1 MAINPQAREA
11 VLRQMSE
18 VPELRGG
25 LAQMAGHSANAAK
38 MSEEFK
44 RLNPKGYNRYNPNLA
59 PAQGSSDPDN
69 AGWIRYHS
77 DPDLLNQVLSSES
90 YKDLGQQGLVGG
102 TKHGDDEQIRRLA
115 TARLYDV
122 GITDMD
128 QVGYTAG
135 PDGNLLFY
143 DKVTGRAIPSQL
155 KGVKDRG
162 QTNFYF
168 NVRDDGSVTLDDYFL
183 KDTRRSGLGKIA
195 PGFTNPIVSTALGI
209 GAGFLAPGL
218 GAALGSAMGGGTAAG
233 IAGSALAGAG
243 LGGLHAGIT
252 GGDIGKS
259 MLLGGVG
266 GGLSQ
271 YLKGADFMKNIS
283 SPVLKSATQGALV
296 GGAKGALGAGLYGGN
311 IGAGALS
318 GGLTG
323 GLGGAGGAAF
333 GGDPNTLI
341 GKAQGFLGSQLGSR
355 VGGQLANNL
364 VGSPFDRMMQ
374 RQAASA
380 QQSQMQRQQ
389 QLAQQQ
395 RMQSLSY
402 LPEHAQAALLGLSG
416 GVA

>member
-1 MAINPQAREA
+1 MAINPEAREF
-11 VLRQMSE
+11 VLREMSQ
-18 VPELRGG
+18 VPELRGA
-25 LAQMAGHSANAAK
+25 LSQMSGRSGMTQDILN
-38 MSEEFK
+38 EFN

-122 GITDMD
+122 GVTDMD

-183 KDTRRSGLGKIA
+183 KDKRRSGLGKIA
-195 PGFTNPIVSTALGI
+195 PGFTNPVVSAALGI
-209 GAGFLAPGL
+209 GAGFLVPGL
-218 GAALGSAMGGGTAAG
+218 GATLGSSLGVGTTAG
-233 IAGSALAGAG
+233 TALAGAG
-243 LGGLHAGIT
+243 MGALHAGVT

-259 MLLGGVG
+259 ALLGGIG
-266 GGLSQ
+266 GGLNTYLRGADFIKGISNPVMRSAATGALTGFGAGGAGAAL
-271 YLKGADFMKNIS
+271 YGGDPLKGA
-283 SPVLKSATQGALV
+283 LGGALAGGAGGAGGALV
-296 GGAKGALGAGLYGGN
+296 GG
-311 IGAGALS
+311 
-318 GGLTG
+318 
-323 GLGGAGGAAF
+323 
-333 GGDPNTLI
+333 DPNTMLGRI
-341 GKAQGFLGSQLGSR
+341 QTAAGQRLGSQF
-355 VGGQLANNL
+355 GQQIAGNL
-364 VGSPFDRMMQ
+364 VGSPFEPQ
-374 RQAASA
+374 RQ
-380 QQSQMQRQQ
+380 QMQRPTPAGALQQ
-389 QLAQQQ
+389 IPTWLPQHAQQAMAGMQGLQ
-395 RMQSLSY
+395 RGNY
-402 LPEHAQAALLGLSG
+402 YG
-416 GVA
+416 